1 MDSYLKA
8 YRTMVYLEEEEE
20 FIYLQKFNQ
29 TDIKLEYIM
38 DRQFCIAVTV
48 NIFKKIQLKSVKI
61 FFMSTIK
68 ILGKSS

>member
-48 NIFKKIQLKSVKI
+48 NIFKKFS
-61 FFMSTIK
+61 
-68 ILGKSS
+68 